1 MKKLNLLKTLIIT
14 MAVLIGTVDKAFCE
28 ATVVQQARTVV
39 QPTVAVEKVSSVET
53 GSINP
58 ANGIASEL
66 TSSFNL
72 QSNDD
77 QTFFVVYSKIT
88 VLGGTQVSAF
98 DANGNLLFGNTQYPP
113 SVDAVNNA
121 KQGVVN
127 SPNVIGYK
135 MKLSGESISITNVT
149 SATYGECF
157 KITLADSETSG
168 TLQQVVGGNPATNTY
183 RVGEDM
189 SGNYVATVYV
199 TAVSEL

>member
-1 MKKLNLLKTLIIT
+1 

-28 ATVVQQARTVV
+28 ATVVQQSRTVV
-39 QPTVAVEKVSSVET
+39 QPTVAVEKVSSIEA

-58 ANGIASEL
+58 SNGIASEL

-98 DANGNLLFGNTQYPP
+98 DSNGNLLFANVKNPP
-113 SVDAVNNA
+113 TVDAVNNA
-121 KQGVVN
+121 KQGISNN
-127 SPNVIGYK
+127 SNVIGYK
-135 MKLSGESISITNVT
+135 MNLSGESIQITNTT
-149 SATYGECF
+149 SATYGECY
-157 KITLADSETSG
+157 KITLTDSETSG
-168 TLQQVVGGNPATNTY
+168 TLQQVVGGTPATNTY

-189 SGNYVATVYV
+189 SGSYTAIVYV
-199 TAVSEL
+199 TAVTEI